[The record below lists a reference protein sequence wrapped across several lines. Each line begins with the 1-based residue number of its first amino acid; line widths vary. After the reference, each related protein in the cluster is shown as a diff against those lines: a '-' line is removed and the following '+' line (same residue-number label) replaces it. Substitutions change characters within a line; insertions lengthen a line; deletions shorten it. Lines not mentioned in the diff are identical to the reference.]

1 MSLVHEFDS
10 FAFVLRT
17 GLVACVF
24 DPSAF
29 YICSIYLIL
38 VCCAS
43 TLCLLYT
50 SLTHLRLALGVVIAY
65 RSRCVCVWWSER
77 VRSCFACF
85 DVCHR
90 DFILVCFDFGCHRLS
105 VVMGS
110 IHAPAQHFSTA
121 TFASQAQKTTSA
133 LTPQQTTS
141 TTIQQQQRQ
150 HNQHQ
155 HELLSRHHH
164 NNSNNTITTN
174 HFTTN
179 NNTTTL
185 QQY

>member
-1 MSLVHEFDS
+1 MSLLLWEHVVSLVHEFDS

-50 SLTHLRLALGVVIAY
+50 SLTHLRLALGVVIVY

-85 DVCHR
+85 DVSPLR
-90 DFILVCFDFGCHRLS
+90 TSKDPLRTPFKDPFDFPVRVC
-105 VVMGS
+105 V
-110 IHAPAQHFSTA
+110 
-121 TFASQAQKTTSA
+121 
-133 LTPQQTTS
+133 
-141 TTIQQQQRQ
+141 
-150 HNQHQ
+150 
-155 HELLSRHHH
+155 
-164 NNSNNTITTN
+164 
-174 HFTTN
+174 
-179 NNTTTL
+179 
-185 QQY
+185 